1 MNEQPRD
8 APANGAAVPA
18 TPVLLDQ
25 IETLTKQVR
34 ASWLTM
40 LLGCGYA
47 WLTLATMTDH
57 VVKADSISL
66 VLPVLGTA
74 IPPSS
79 FLVFAPAVILVL
91 FIYVHLNMARLWT
104 YYRMLP
110 PIIDGLPARDR
121 VSPWI
126 MASLLAHSGP
136 TALPFRFLA
145 RVAALG
151 LGWVAPPLTIMALGG
166 RYITPSWFEL
176 YYHSALMAIAVVIA
190 GRSAWYAFLTS
201 YRRG

>member
-1 MNEQPRD
+1 MTERPPD
-8 APANGAAVPA
+8 ALAGGAD
-18 TPVLLDQ
+18 TPPTSVLLEQ
-25 IETLTKQVR
+25 IDTLTRQVR
-34 ASWLTM
+34 ASWLTL

-47 WLTLATMTDH
+47 WLTLATMTDL

-91 FIYVHLNMARLWT
+91 FIHVHLNMARLWT

-110 PIIDGLPARDR
+110 TMIDGLPVRDR

-126 MASLLAHSGP
+126 MTSLLPDPASAAP
-136 TALPFRFLA
+136 PFRFLA

-151 LGWVAPPLTIMALGG
+151 LGWVAPPLTIIALGG
-166 RYITPSWFEL
+166 RYISPSWFEL
-176 YYHSALMAIAVVIA
+176 FYHSALAAIAIVIA
-190 GRSAWYAFLTS
+190 GRSAWYAFFTS
-201 YRRG
+201 ARRG